1 MCERIKYWATIR
13 LEEGGRQVIS
23 IISDW
28 LPDFFFFELF
38 LLSLQWY
45 SKTGVVR
52 GLKDTHQIQHRKVGK
67 MGNKR
72 IKATEEI
79 MEETGISCKVK
90 KKVKLQGGKYLQ
102 ATKYAAM
109 CF

>member
-1 MCERIKYWATIR
+1 
-13 LEEGGRQVIS
+13 
-23 IISDW
+23 
-28 LPDFFFFELF
+28 
-38 LLSLQWY
+38 
-45 SKTGVVR
+45 
-52 GLKDTHQIQHRKVGK
+52 

-79 MEETGISCKVK
+79 MEETGTSCKVK